1 MTTGELKNQ
10 INGIMMSVHNNAVEM
25 AESTIRNDLFNN
37 ANKLATILDNL
48 KDEMVIYIVLE
59 EYNDDG
65 CIESKVLGVYD
76 SEEKAQKRMKEQLD
90 TYKSYGVFEESD
102 FEVMSLDDNS
112 LYLYAESDDYYGK
125 VDIIKQKIEI

>member
-25 AESTIRNDLFNN
+25 AESGIRNDLFDN
-37 ANKLATILDNL
+37 AHKLATILDNI

-65 CIESKVLGVYD
+65 CIESNVLGVYD
-76 SEEKAQKRMKEQLD
+76 SEEKAQKRMKEQLN
-90 TYKSYGVFEESD
+90 TYKSYGVFEDSD

-125 VDIIKQKIEI
+125 VDIIKQKIE